1 MSRLLKLFELTNFN
15 IYKDFDP
22 VIKFTDRVVQVSI
35 EIDVEMD
42 EEYTQI
48 YGTNIYTFDKVY
60 TLSIPEGYRFCKAI
74 KDLPPSARDDLNST
88 IKSLINSLADL
99 YRSNKINDVR
109 VNIMDSSCDLTI
121 GPAKYL
127 GS

>member
-15 IYKDFDP
+15 FYKDFDP
-22 VIKFTDRVVQVSI
+22 VIKFTDRLVQVSI

-60 TLSIPEGYRFCKAI
+60 TLSIPEGYRFCRTI

>member
-15 IYKDFDP
+15 IYQDSDP
-22 VIKFTDRVVQVSI
+22 VTKFTDRLVQVSI

-60 TLSIPEGYRFCKAI
+60 TLSIPEGYRFCRTI

>member
-1 MSRLLKLFELTNFN
+1 MSHLLKLFELTNFN
-15 IYKDFDP
+15 IYQDSDP
-22 VIKFTDRVVQVSI
+22 VTKFTDRLVQVSI

-60 TLSIPEGYRFCKAI
+60 TLSIPEGYRFCRTI

>member
-15 IYKDFDP
+15 FYKDFDP
-22 VIKFTDRVVQVSI
+22 VIKFTDRLVQVSI

-60 TLSIPEGYRFCKAI
+60 TLSIPEGYRFCRTI

-109 VNIMDSSCDLTI
+109 IILMDSNCDLTI